1 VNPRFVRRYAN
12 LEAIMKKAASD
23 FCRDVQKKKFP
34 SKKESFT

>member
-1 VNPRFVRRYAN
+1 
-12 LEAIMKKAASD
+12 MKKAASD